1 MSEPRLNSLGKQ
13 ARFKEQQETTD
24 SGMGFVLSLLH
35 GYVGWGFLHAAL
47 YQSVNGAANCKIQLH
62 SSMRTNKSYV

>member
-13 ARFKEQQETTD
+13 ARFKKQQEIIT

-35 GYVGWGFLHAAL
+35 GYVGWGFLFATL
-47 YQSVNGAANCKIQLH
+47 YKSVYGAANSKIQLH
-62 SSMRTNKSYV
+62 SSVRTNKSSV